1 MRNSI
6 SHRKRYYNFRGKS
19 LGKFFIDIDS
29 IPPKLFRSKRLNYK
43 NQLQYYVVD
52 KETGIKNYRVK
63 INDAWALFEYE
74 PKLNKIFF
82 KNDTLIN
89 YGKVNKIEVFAEE
102 LVIIN
107 KIFQK
112 SYNIIN
118 LF

>member
-1 MRNSI
+1 M
-6 SHRKRYYNFRGKS
+6 
-19 LGKFFIDIDS
+19 
-29 IPPKLFRSKRLNYK
+29 LFRS
-43 NQLQYYVVD
+43 YYLVD

-89 YGKVNKIEVFAEE
+89 YGKVNKIEVFAED
-102 LVIIN
+102 LVGNSTKLID
-107 KIFQK
+107 
-112 SYNIIN
+112 SL